1 MNLQHEQFKAAKSIG
16 ADCAK
21 NLFSDSENKF
31 MKINIARAKLIRTLP
46 ISAKRTCLIKKHCE
60 EAARLKIN
68 MSFPFET
75 DIHMMKMRHAEKGKK
90 AMFKYI

>member
-1 MNLQHEQFKAAKSIG
+1 
-16 ADCAK
+16 
-21 NLFSDSENKF
+21 
-31 MKINIARAKLIRTLP
+31 MKLNVARAKLIRILP
-46 ISAKRTCLIKKHCE
+46 ISAKRTCLIKKHFE

-75 DIHMMKMRHAEKGKK
+75 DIHMRLMRQAEKGKK